1 MSDPFP
7 GEAMTANGSASMMPP
22 AEARSVLLRYVA
34 DVVAT
39 PALADSVA
47 RRAARLV
54 LPRSLRAPVRRFLT
68 DAVGIRE
75 RRKAPT
81 LACRHPLQFQLGS
94 GKTPKSGWVNIDL
107 VGDPVDLA
115 WNCERRL
122 PFGDATVDALFHEHL
137 LEHLPLK
144 SGLDLTLECYRL
156 LKPGGILR
164 VGVPDVARLL
174 RSWLDQPSDFVESV
188 RPGRPTPFLAVQEV
202 FYCCGH
208 RTMYDFETLALLC
221 RAAGFE
227 MIEQRDFGDSRL
239 SPCPDS
245 EHRRSGTLYVEAVK

>member
-1 MSDPFP
+1 
-7 GEAMTANGSASMMPP
+7 MTGNSSAGTMPP
-22 AEARSVLLRYVA
+22 SEARLALLRYAAGVG
-34 DVVAT
+34 AT
-39 PALADSVA
+39 AGPADSVA

-54 LPRSLRAPVRRFLT
+54 LPRPLRAPARRFLT
-68 DAVGIRE
+68 DAVEIRE
-75 RRKAPT
+75 RRKVAT
-81 LACRHPLQFQLGS
+81 LASRYPLQFHLGS
-94 GKTPKSGWVNIDL
+94 GGTPKSGWVNVDL

-122 PFGDATVDALFHEHL
+122 PFSDATVDALFHEHL

-144 SGLDLTLECYRL
+144 GGLDLSIECYRL

-174 RSWLDQPSDFVESV
+174 RSWLDQSDEFVQSV

-208 RTMYDFETLALLC
+208 RTLYDFETLALLC

-227 MIEQRDFGDSRL
+227 VIEQRDFGDSRL

-245 EHRRSGTLYVEAVK
+245 EHRRSETLYVEAVK

>member
-1 MSDPFP
+1 MLPS
-7 GEAMTANGSASMMPP
+7 
-22 AEARSVLLRYVA
+22 EARSVILRYVHRVA
-34 DVVAT
+34 AT
-39 PALADSVA
+39 PGPADSVA

-54 LPRSLRAPVRRFLT
+54 LPQPLRLPLRRFLT
-68 DAVGIRE
+68 DAVRIRE
-75 RRKAPT
+75 RRKVST
-81 LACRHPLQFQLGS
+81 LTSRDPLQFHLGS
-94 GKTPKSGWVNIDL
+94 GGTPKSGWVNIDL
-107 VGDPVDLA
+107 VGDPVNLA

-144 SGLDLTLECYRL
+144 SGLDLTIECHRL

-164 VGVPDVARLL
+164 VGVPDVARYL
-174 RSWLDQPSDFVESV
+174 RSWLDQSHEFVESV

-202 FYCCGH
+202 FYCYGH
-208 RTMYDFETLALLC
+208 RAMYDFETLALLC

-227 MIEQRDFGDSRL
+227 VIEQRDFGDSRL

-245 EHRRSGTLYVEAVK
+245 EHRRPETLYVEAVK